1 MTIDKAIVF
10 DLDHTIGDFLL
21 VGILWKFLCDMNC
34 SLNQSDFNNICEI
47 FPEVFRPNIFTVFK
61 YLCKR
66 KNANKNIKLIIY
78 SNNQCGKMWI
88 NMINEYINYKTNQK
102 VFDFIIGPYKLK
114 NKIVERCRQCNDKTY
129 EDVLNCCGISDKAEI
144 LFLDDL
150 HHPKMENNKVFY
162 INIKKYINNKK
173 TNEIINKFISADTY
187 SKLFSREPIGKLFV
201 RYIKKINKDIEKTE
215 KDLEL
220 DKVITKAIMN
230 HILIFLNR
238 NKHNRTR
245 KKKKQH

>member
-1 MTIDKAIVF
+1 MIDKAIVF

-21 VGILWKFLCDMNC
+21 IGILWKFLCHVNC

-47 FPEVFRPNIFTVFK
+47 FPEIFRPNIFTIFK

-66 KNANKNIKLIIY
+66 KNLNKNIKLIIY
-78 SNNQCGKMWI
+78 SNNQAGKSWI
-88 NMINEYINYKTNQK
+88 NMINEYINYKINDK

-114 NKIVERCRQCNDKTY
+114 NEIVEKCRHCNEKTY
-129 EDVLNCCGISDKAEI
+129 EDVINCCGISDKAEI

-150 HHPKMENNKVFY
+150 HHPKMEHNKVFY
-162 INIKKYINNKK
+162 INIKKYNNKNK
-173 TNEIINKFISADTY
+173 TREIIDRFMTANKY
-187 SKLFSREPIGKLFV
+187 SSLFSKHEIGKLFV

-215 KDLEL
+215 KELEL

-230 HILIFLNR
+230 HILNFLNN
-238 NKHNRTR
+238 NKHNKTR
-245 KKKKQH
+245 KKKRNY